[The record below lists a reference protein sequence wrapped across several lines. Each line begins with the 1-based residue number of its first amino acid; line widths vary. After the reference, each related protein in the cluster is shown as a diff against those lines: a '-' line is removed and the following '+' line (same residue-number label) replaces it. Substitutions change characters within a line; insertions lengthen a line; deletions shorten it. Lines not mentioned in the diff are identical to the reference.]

1 MDKLLVEIK
10 RDKHDVVVIA
20 NGTEVFRR
28 AATKQT
34 MAIANTIYFAHKY
47 ANAKQ
52 EVIIC

>member
-1 MDKLLVEIK
+1 MIVEII
-10 RDKHDVVVIA
+10 RDKHDVVVTD

-28 AATKQT
+28 AVTKQT
-34 MAIANTIYFAHKY
+34 IAIANAIYFTHKY